1 MRTPA
6 LFIQKCLNRGE
17 KGWDFCCVDHR
28 RQMVETHV
36 ALETRNMPIQ
46 DEVVGDLR
54 APDPRGCEDDGDP
67 EASPIVGLTA
77 DQVLRL
83 RTFFENWIRMTPA
96 QRDVAALALC
106 GLNGA
111 EIGRRRNCSKQAV
124 SMRLAAARERSPAL
138 TVAIPPVERPGT
150 GTGDGKTERANDD
163 EI

>member
-1 MRTPA
+1 MPLKETLLPD
-6 LFIQKCLNRGE
+6 LN
-17 KGWDFCCVDHR
+17 
-28 RQMVETHV
+28 
-36 ALETRNMPIQ
+36 
-46 DEVVGDLR
+46 

-83 RTFFENWIRMTPA
+83 RTFFQNWIRMTPA

-124 SMRLAAARERSPAL
+124 SMRLAAARDRSPAL
-138 TVAIPPVERPGT
+138 AVALAPAERPGP
-150 GTGDGKTERANDD
+150 GDGKAADD
-163 EI
+163 AT